1 QLGGAGG
8 FTMRVDLE
16 LLVGS
21 GSENDQAGFR
31 IGAKAGDQ
39 PVPVDFEDYRRNAV
53 YGEGLHAG
61 IDGTG
66 RLFIGGEKGEKT
78 VAAGEKIRL
87 TLKATEAG
95 GPYRL
100 TLKAARASDGEELAR
115 LAAEVDAAALA
126 GNVALLSHFPSGDD
140 NSGED
145 NTGQPSAR
153 FSDWRLSGGRVR
165 HN

>member
-1 QLGGAGG
+1 
-8 FTMRVDLE
+8 
-16 LLVGS
+16 
-21 GSENDQAGFR
+21 
-31 IGAKAGDQ
+31 
-39 PVPVDFEDYRRNAV
+39 
-53 YGEGLHAG
+53 
-61 IDGTG
+61 
-66 RLFIGGEKGEKT
+66 GEKT

-165 HN
+165 HNAGQTYGPICFSQYSLDRGVLKMTTQLAPVEQIEDH